1 MKEGI
6 EKKLKSKIKD
16 GEIEARW
23 SIKRIA
29 IFSSIMAILLFGI
42 FYYFQLKKGDVLG
55 ETDMTSRIV
64 GPQIDLPTRE
74 NIDEILENAERDISN
89 INANDIISSQP
100 QIQDVIKQLE
110 KLTSGNNI
118 KEVVCS
124 AICSN

>member
-1 MKEGI
+1 MKDGI
-6 EKKLKSKIKD
+6 EEKLKSKIKD
-16 GEIEARW
+16 SDVEARW

-55 ETDMTSRIV
+55 EEDMTSRTV

-74 NIDEILENAERDISN
+74 SINEILENAEEDISN

-100 QIQDVIKQLE
+100 QIQDAIKQLE
-110 KLTSGNNI
+110 KLSSGDNF
-118 KEVVCS
+118 KEVLCSVVCS
-124 AICSN
+124 N